1 MRYLLAVCAL
11 AATVL
16 VSAAATAIGHGGGT
30 EFEANLK
37 ALPHNHPAAGLN
49 GRGEAEIERLG
60 RLLRVEL
67 EAQGLSPK
75 LAHLIHIHGDLV
87 ARNECPTL
95 AQDTNGDGLISFT
108 EGLPKYGPVQVSFTK
123 LGDTSPASAGDL
135 ARFPVANDRGRLS
148 YERDFMIPADVARRL
163 GHLHLVVH
171 GVDLNGNG
179 QYDSAV
185 EITQPALCGRI
196 VRDD

>member
-16 VSAAATAIGHGGGT
+16 VSAATTAVGHRGGT
-30 EFEANLK
+30 EFEASLK
-37 ALPHNHPAAGLN
+37 ALPHNHPAAGLD

-60 RLLRVEL
+60 QLLRVEL
-67 EAQGLSPK
+67 EAQGLSPN

-95 AQDTNGDGLISFT
+95 AEDTNHDGLISFA
-108 EGLPKYGPVQVSFTK
+108 EGVPKYGPVQVSFTK
-123 LGDTSPASAGDL
+123 FGDTSAASAGDL
-135 ARFPVANDRGRLS
+135 ARFPVASPRGKLR
-148 YERDFMIPADVARRL
+148 YERDFRIPADIARRL
-163 GHLHLVVH
+163 GHLHIVVH

-179 QYDSAV
+179 MYDDAV